1 MDSSEALA
9 KGIYSVLTSYPCY
22 EVVPA
27 EAVFPYILLGEESI
41 VTSDTKTYSRTKHL
55 ITIHIYSGGT
65 SSLESKQM
73 KAYVQSQIENELAVS
88 GHRIDFL
95 KLVLMDSK
103 KELETDFTIFHWIVE
118 YEITLIKE

>member
-22 EVVPA
+22 EVVPQGTT
-27 EAVFPYILLGEESI
+27 FPYILLGEESI

-55 ITIHIYSGGT
+55 ITVHIYSGGT
-65 SSLESKQM
+65 SSLEAKQIR
-73 KAYVQSQIENELAVS
+73 AYVQSQIENELVVGS
-88 GHRIDFL
+88 HRIDLL
-95 KLVLMDSK
+95 KMVLMDSK
-103 KELETDFTIFHWIVE
+103 KEIETDYTIFHWIVE